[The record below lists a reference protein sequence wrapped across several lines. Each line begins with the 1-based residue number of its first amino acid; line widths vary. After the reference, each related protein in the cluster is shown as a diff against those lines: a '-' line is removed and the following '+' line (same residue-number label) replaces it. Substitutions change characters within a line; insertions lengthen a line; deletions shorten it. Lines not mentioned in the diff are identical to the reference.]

1 MYLLNN
7 LNRIKSEIADALKA
21 SGRAEQ
27 KVELIAVS
35 KTVNSEE
42 IRKLYS
48 YGQRSFAENRPQAL
62 RDKTKELSDLN
73 IEWHFIGHLQSN
85 KIKYVYP
92 TSALVHSVDRIELIE
107 EFKKYADKTG
117 VICPFL
123 LQVHI
128 SGESTKQGFDPSE
141 ILDIIKQYN
150 NDNRLSIKG
159 LMGMAP
165 LNSDTQT
172 TGDCF
177 KRLYTLFNESRQSEG
192 SSYKAEVLSMGMSG
206 DFVLAISE
214 GSTMVRIGSALFN
227 RE

>member
-7 LNRIKSEIADALKA
+7 LNKIKSEIANALIA
-21 SGRAEQ
+21 SGREQQ
-27 KVELIAVS
+27 KVEIIAVS
-35 KTVNSEE
+35 KTVSSEE

-48 YGQRSFAENRPQAL
+48 YGQQSFAENRPQAL

-73 IEWHFIGHLQSN
+73 IKWHFIGHLQTN

-92 TSALVHSVDRIELIE
+92 NSALVHSVDRIELIE
-107 EFKKYADKTG
+107 EFKKYAEKTG

-128 SGESTKQGFDPSE
+128 SGESTKQGFAPSE
-141 ILDIIKQYN
+141 ILEIIKRYN

-165 LNSDTQT
+165 LDADTQT
-172 TGDCF
+172 TKQCF
-177 KRLYTLFNESRQSEG
+177 KSLSTLFNDSRQLEG
-192 SSYKAEVLSMGMSG
+192 SSYKAEILSMGMSG
-206 DFVLAISE
+206 DYILAVSE
-214 GSTMVRIGSALFN
+214 GSTMVRIGSAIFN
-227 RE
+227 H

>member
-7 LNRIKSEIADALKA
+7 LNKIKSEITNALIA
-21 SGRAEQ
+21 SGREGQ
-27 KVELIAVS
+27 KVEIIAVS

-42 IRKLYS
+42 IRKFYS

-62 RDKTKELSDLN
+62 RDKIKDLSDLN
-73 IEWHFIGHLQSN
+73 IEWHFIGHLQTN

-92 TSALVHSVDRIELIE
+92 NSALVHSVDRIELIE
-107 EFKKYADKTG
+107 EFKKYAEKTG

-141 ILDIIKQYN
+141 ILEIIKRYN

-165 LNSDTQT
+165 LDADTQT
-172 TGDCF
+172 TKQCF
-177 KRLYTLFNESRQSEG
+177 KKLSTLFNDSRKLEG
-192 SSYKAEVLSMGMSG
+192 SSYKAEILSMGMSG
-206 DFVLAISE
+206 DFVLAVSE

-227 RE
+227 HE